1 MHDKKQ
7 GKRMDKLKEE
17 LFYKT
22 VALEKAK
29 NKINNLTKNL
39 SLNQKIISSTI
50 GSKVLR
56 SATQNLLM
64 FLQKSMRLDE
74 IAIMLYDPA
83 KDMLTHFASV
93 GLSARKKDAKFF
105 PGNGIT
111 GFAFEKKK
119 KIFIERV
126 GEHIKFKH
134 WGVRSDFYRNKT
146 FLSIPMMEKER
157 PIGVINICGD
167 TIPSEYVKSFEILA
181 KTLTPLLNLRMIKEK
196 QEHDFYLMI
205 RKIMDFAEALNPYTY
220 GHSFR
225 VQKYSFYIADI
236 LGLKQKRDT
245 LSRGARLHDVG
256 KLAIMDVI
264 NRAEKLS
271 EKDIDIIR
279 LHPVLGVEFVKGFSF
294 LRDTI
299 PIVKYHHERM
309 DGKGYPGELE
319 GMRIPLL
326 TRIVSVADTYDAI
339 TSERFYRGEQEID
352 YAVNEL
358 KRVSGTQLDT
368 DIVTAF
374 LKNENYL
381 SKITAE
387 THKNVNEELKQELK
401 IV

>member
-134 WGVRSDFYRNKT
+134 WGVSSDFYRNKT

-358 KRVSGTQLDT
+358 KRISGTQLDT

>member
-358 KRVSGTQLDT
+358 KRISGTQLDT

>member
-29 NKINNLTKNL
+29 NKINDLTKNL

-358 KRVSGTQLDT
+358 KRISGTQLDT

>member
-29 NKINNLTKNL
+29 NKINDLTKNL

>member
-29 NKINNLTKNL
+29 NKINDLTKNL

-245 LSRGARLHDVG
+245 LSRGARLHDIG
-256 KLAIMDVI
+256 KMAIMDVI